1 MENSE
6 SSDEQVSPEKM
17 KEILTYLE
25 TKSLQKIKHDDH
37 EDALQTLDEMEQI
50 LESLVLA
57 GTLEQPD
64 FILSALYNTALCHQK
79 LE

>member
-1 MENSE
+1 MDHNE

-25 TKSLQKIKHDDH
+25 AKTLKKIKHEEYD
-37 EDALQTLDEMEQI
+37 EALSSLDEMEQI

-57 GTLEQPD
+57 GQLEQPD
-64 FILSALYNTALCHQK
+64 FILSSLYNTALAH
-79 LE
+79 